1 MNYGKRR
8 RNDMSL
14 LDALNEPQRQAVM
27 APDGPLLILAGAGS
41 GKTRVLTHR
50 TAYLIE
56 ECGVNPYNIMAITF
70 TNKAAG
76 EMRERIDQMVG
87 YGSESIWVCTFHS
100 TCVRILRR
108 YIDRLGFGTN
118 FTIYDSDDQKTL
130 MKDIC
135 KRLEIDTKMYKEK
148 MFLSAISSAKDELI
162 DPIEFETR
170 AAGDYVKRK
179 QAQVYREYQQA
190 LKQNN
195 ALDFDD
201 LIMKTVELFKLDK
214 EVLASYQDRFRYI
227 MVDEYQDT
235 NTAQFELI
243 RLLALKYQNLCVV
256 GDDDQSIYK
265 FRGANIYN
273 ILNFEHHFPDATV
286 IKLEQNYRSTQNI
299 LDAANAVIANN
310 QGRKEKRL
318 WTDNGAG
325 DKITFEQL
333 DTAAEE
339 ADFVARDI
347 ARRVRKGEYQ
357 YKDCAILYRTNAQSR
372 LFEERFITANIPY
385 KIFGGVNF
393 YARKEVKDLLAYL
406 KTIDNGQDD
415 LAVRRIINIPKRGI
429 GAASINKVALYAQEQ
444 EISFYDALCVAEQV
458 PGLGKAAAK
467 IRPFVL
473 FIQSMKAK
481 AKLLSVAD
489 LLQEVI
495 ETTGYVRE
503 LEAEGTDEAE
513 ARIENIDEL
522 ISKAVD
528 YAEGEEA
535 PTLNGFL
542 ENVALVADIDSFDEN
557 SDYVVLMTLHSAKG
571 LEFPNVYLAGLEDG
585 LFPSYMS
592 ITSDNSQAE
601 IEEERRLAYVGITR
615 AKKNLTITSARVRM
629 VRGQTQYGKVSR
641 FVREIPPELLS
652 GKIYEPKTK
661 EEPIEQSTFQKAR
674 KAFRTVPSYG
684 GSGYGKEVGEGY
696 GSTFRSSKATKPV
709 YTKVENQRDFGSAGG
724 ALSYQ
729 VGDRVRHIKF
739 GDGEVMAIVSG
750 GRDYEVT
757 VDFDKVGTKKMFASF
772 AKLKKI

>member
-1 MNYGKRR
+1 
-8 RNDMSL
+8 MSL

-27 APDGPLLILAGAGS
+27 ATDGPLLILAGAGS

-372 LFEERFITANIPY
+372 LFEECFITANIPY

-652 GKIYEPKTK
+652 GKIYDPKTK

-696 GSTFRSSKATKPV
+696 GSTFHSSKATKPV

-757 VDFDKVGTKKMFASF
+757 VDFDKAGTKKMFASF
-772 AKLKKI
+772 AKLKKV

>member
-1 MNYGKRR
+1 
-8 RNDMSL
+8 MSL

-27 APDGPLLILAGAGS
+27 ATDGPLLILAGAGS

-372 LFEERFITANIPY
+372 LFEDRFITANIPY

-661 EEPIEQSTFQKAR
+661 EEPIEQSAFQKAR

-696 GSTFRSSKATKPV
+696 GSTFHSSKATKPV

>member
-1 MNYGKRR
+1 
-8 RNDMSL
+8 MSL

-27 APDGPLLILAGAGS
+27 ATDGPLLILAGAGS

-130 MKDIC
+130 MKDVC

-652 GKIYEPKTK
+652 GKI
-661 EEPIEQSTFQKAR
+661 
-674 KAFRTVPSYG
+674 
-684 GSGYGKEVGEGY
+684 
-696 GSTFRSSKATKPV
+696 
-709 YTKVENQRDFGSAGG
+709 
-724 ALSYQ
+724 
-729 VGDRVRHIKF
+729 
-739 GDGEVMAIVSG
+739 
-750 GRDYEVT
+750 
-757 VDFDKVGTKKMFASF
+757 
-772 AKLKKI
+772 

>member
-1 MNYGKRR
+1 
-8 RNDMSL
+8 MSL

-27 APDGPLLILAGAGS
+27 ATDGPLLILAGAGS

-372 LFEERFITANIPY
+372 MFEERFVRDSIPY
-385 KIFGGVNF
+385 KVIGGVNF
-393 YARKEVKDLLAYL
+393 YARREIKDLLAYL
-406 KTIDNGQDD
+406 KTIDNGRDD
-415 LAVRRIINIPKRGI
+415 LAVRRIVNVPKRGI
-429 GAASINKVALYAQEQ
+429 GLTSINRVQEYASTREC
-444 EISFYDALCVAEQV
+444 SFYDALRAVDLIPNIGRGQ
-458 PGLGKAAAK
+458 
-467 IRPFVL
+467 
-473 FIQSMKAK
+473 
-481 AKLLSVAD
+481 AKLESFVAMIEHFKNDTEDMSVLE
-489 LLQEVI
+489 LLEEVI
-495 ETTGYVRE
+495 KETGYIDALIHE
-503 LEAEGTDEAE
+503 CESEEATS
-513 ARIENIDEL
+513 RIENIDEL
-522 ISKAVD
+522 RNKIAAYEESCALQN
-528 YAEGEEA
+528 EA
-535 PTLNGFL
+535 PTLGGFL
-542 ENVALVADIDSFDEN
+542 EDVALVADIDSLDE
-557 SDYVVLMTLHSAKG
+557 STDYVVLMTLHSAKG
-571 LEFPNVYLAGLEDG
+571 LEFPHVYLAGMEDG
-585 LFPSYMS
+585 LFPSYMT
-592 ITSDNSQAE
+592 ITADDPAE
-601 IEEERRLAYVGITR
+601 LEEERRLCYVGITR
-615 AKKNLTITSARVRM
+615 AEKDLTLTCARKRM
-629 VRGQTQYGKVSR
+629 VHGETQYKKMSR
-641 FVREIPPELLS
+641 FLKEIPLELLETGPS
-652 GKIYEPKTK
+652 AKKEKKEESEQVRVKTSFMQAKETFKTK
-661 EEPIEQSTFQKAR
+661 
-674 KAFRTVPSYG
+674 AFTAP
-684 GSGYGKEVGEGY
+684 
-696 GSTFRSSKATKPV
+696 KPV
-709 YTKVENQRDFGSAGG
+709 QQFGTPKGG
-724 ALSYQ
+724 KLPYG

-739 GDGEVMAIVSG
+739 GEGTVTAIIEG

-757 VDFDKVGTKKMFASF
+757 VHFDGPGTKKMFATF
-772 AKLKKI
+772 ARLQKV

>member
-27 APDGPLLILAGAGS
+27 ATDGPLLILAGAGS

-535 PTLNGFL
+535 PSLNGFL

-696 GSTFRSSKATKPV
+696 GSTFHSSKATKPV